1 MREASAYAPGHL
13 TGFFQICDEPK
24 DPLLKGSRGSG
35 VSITRGV
42 RTRVRAEPSDT
53 TTYTI
58 SIDGEVTEEA
68 FVSENVLGKMI
79 KRLDGPHRI
88 TIEHIVETP
97 LGAGF
102 GSSGGGA
109 ITLALALNESLDLG
123 MSFLEA
129 TRVAHIAEIECRTGL
144 GTVFAAAV
152 GGFGVLYK
160 PGAPGIGE
168 AAKYNRSDELSVV
181 YLHFGPMATKDALTN
196 PAVRRRI
203 NELGG
208 RYVDR
213 IREDLRPDLFMELSR
228 SFTEH
233 VGIYSPRLRRVLMKA
248 EEEDVPCTMA
258 MFGEVAFSLVQKDEA
273 KEVAEFLRRMA
284 PNRDVKIAQVDDEGV
299 RMTQN
304 GDWDHY
310 RDA

>member
-42 RTRVRAEPSDT
+42 RTRVRTEPSDT

-58 SIDGEVTEEA
+58 RIDGQVTDEA
-68 FVSENVLGKMI
+68 FVSENVLGKMV
-79 KRLDGPHRI
+79 KRLDEPHCI
-88 TIEHIVETP
+88 TVDHIVETP

-123 MSFLEA
+123 LSFLEA
-129 TRVAHIAEIECRTGL
+129 TRVAHVAEIECRTGL
-144 GTVFAAAV
+144 GTVFAAVV

-168 AAKYNRSDELSVV
+168 ATKYDRSDELSVV
-181 YLHFGPMATKDALTN
+181 YLHFGSMATKDALTD
-196 PAVRRRI
+196 PAVRRKI

-213 IREDLRPDLFMELSR
+213 IWEDLRPDLFMELSR

-233 VGIYSPRLRRVLMKA
+233 VGIYSPRLRALLDAADKGG
-248 EEEDVPCTMA
+248 VPCTMA
-258 MFGEVAFSLVQKDEA
+258 MFGEVAFSLVSKDEA
-273 KEVAEFLRRMA
+273 KEVAEVLREAVPGR
-284 PNRDVKIAQVDDEGV
+284 RVEIVGV
-299 RMTQN
+299 EERGAHLT
-304 GDWDHY
+304 
-310 RDA
+310 R

>member
-13 TGFFQICDEPK
+13 TGFFQICDEPE

-58 SIDGEVTEEA
+58 SIDGQVTDEA
-68 FVSENVLGKMI
+68 FVSENVLGKMV
-79 KRLDGPHRI
+79 KRLDEPHLI
-88 TIEHIVETP
+88 AVDHIVETP

-123 MSFLEA
+123 LSFLEA
-129 TRVAHIAEIECRTGL
+129 TRVAHVAEIECRTGL
-144 GTVFAAAV
+144 GTVFAATV

-168 AAKYNRSDELSVV
+168 ATKYDQSDELSVV
-181 YLHFGPMATKDALTN
+181 YLHFGPMSTKDALTD
-196 PAVRRRI
+196 PTVRRRV

-208 RYVDR
+208 RYVDS
-213 IREDLRPDLFMELSR
+213 IRQDLRPDLFMELSR

-233 VGIYSPRLRRVLMKA
+233 VGIYTPRLRRVLVKA
-248 EEEDVPCTMA
+248 EEADVPCTMA
-258 MFGEVAFSLVQKDEA
+258 MFGEAVFSLVRKDEA
-273 KEVAEFLRRMA
+273 EEVAEFLRMA
-284 PNRDVKIAQVDDEGV
+284 APRRDVEIARVDDEGV
-299 RMTQN
+299 RMTL
-304 GDWDHY
+304 G
-310 RDA
+310 

>member
-13 TGFFQICDEPK
+13 TGFFQICDEPE

-42 RTRVRAEPSDT
+42 RTRVRSEPSDT

-58 SIDGEVTEEA
+58 SIDGQVTDEA
-68 FVSENVLGKMI
+68 FVSENVLGKMV
-79 KRLDGPHRI
+79 KRLDEPQRI
-88 TIEHIVETP
+88 TVDHVVETP

-123 MSFLEA
+123 LSFLEA
-129 TRVAHIAEIECRTGL
+129 TRVAHVAEIECRTGL
-144 GTVFAAAV
+144 GTVFAATV

-168 AAKYNRSDELSVV
+168 ATKYNRSDELSVV
-181 YLHFGPMATKDALTN
+181 YLHFGPMATKDALTD
-196 PAVRRRI
+196 PEVRRRI

-208 RYVDR
+208 RYVDS
-213 IREDLRPDLFMELSR
+213 IRQDLRPDLFMELSR
-228 SFTEH
+228 SFTDH
-233 VGIYSPRLRRVLMKA
+233 VGIATPRLRAVLDVADKGG
-248 EEEDVPCTMA
+248 VPCTMA
-258 MFGEVAFSLVQKDEA
+258 MFGEVAFSLVTKDKA
-273 KEVAEFLRRMA
+273 KEVAEVLREAVPGR
-284 PNRDVKIAQVDDEGV
+284 RVEVV
-299 RMTQN
+299 RVEERGAHLT
-304 GDWDHY
+304 
-310 RDA
+310 R